1 MIRVLVVD
9 DSAFMRKALS
19 LMLER
24 DSQIKVVGTARD
36 GEEGFQKVLQYRPD
50 VVTLDMEMPRT
61 DGLTCI
67 KMIME
72 KAPTPILVVSSIT
85 TKGAATTLKAMDLG
99 AVDYIPK
106 TQSFVAI
113 DITKIEADLIAK
125 VKSVAS
131 SSRIMKARRPILSRV
146 PRTGKLAA
154 EAAPEEDSKYYN
166 LKSAQLSCVA
176 IGVSTGGPPVVQSL
190 LTALPESFKYPI
202 LIAQHM
208 PKEFTDTFARRLDSI
223 CKIHVKEAEDGEKL
237 VAGTA
242 YIGRGGDHLLLKR
255 RGVHVYVTLTPE
267 PKELLYHPSADVMF
281 DSAVQVYGSRVLGLI
296 LTGMGKDG
304 VLGLAKLHEKKGI
317 ILAQNEATCI
327 VYGMPKAAVDASLT
341 TAVLSVDGLVKSL
354 ATIT

>member
-24 DSQIKVVGTARD
+24 DPQIKVVGTARD
-36 GEEGFQKVLQYRPD
+36 GEEGFQKVLSHKPD

-67 KMIME
+67 KMVME

-85 TKGAATTLKAMDLG
+85 TKGAKTTLQAMELG

-125 VKSVAS
+125 VKSVAGS
-131 SSRIMKARRPILSRV
+131 ARVMRARRPTLSRV
-146 PRTGKLAA
+146 PQNRQTA
-154 EAAPEEDSKYYN
+154 EELQNEVDENFYN

-190 LTALPESFKYPI
+190 LTSLPASFKYPI
-202 LIAQHM
+202 IVAQHM
-208 PKEFTDTFARRLDSI
+208 PKEFTDTFAKRLDKLCTI
-223 CKIHVKEAEDGEKL
+223 RVKEAEDGEKM
-237 VAGTA
+237 VGGTA
-242 YIGRGGDHLLLKR
+242 YIGRGGDHILLKR
-255 RGVHVYVTLTPE
+255 RGVHVYINLSPE
-267 PKELLYHPSADVMF
+267 PTELLYHPSADVMF
-281 DSAVQVYGSRVLGLI
+281 DTAVQVYGSRVLGLI

-304 VLGLAKLHEKKGI
+304 VLGLTKLHEKKGI

-327 VYGMPKAAVDASLT
+327 VYGMPKAAVDAKLT
-341 TAVLSVDGLVKSL
+341 TATLSVDGLVKSL
-354 ATIT
+354 ATIV